1 MEYIGLDIG
10 THTIRYIKE
19 NTILFD
25 QASLLAFDT
34 NKKTIAIGT
43 EASQLRG
50 TRHVRNYRRLSELYS
65 YLDEIFN
72 RYDSFRLFHKTT
84 VFFTTPS
91 TFDKKQCEKI
101 RHHILEQGA
110 TQVIYDKELWC
121 AALGAKLQ
129 INTSISACM
138 LYMGHA
144 SCDIACFS
152 NGIIQKE
159 SHSPYGGAQIL
170 QTFHRWIQK
179 KYNLQVS
186 QPFIEQIL
194 FQFGQ
199 SREPIL
205 IHGTDIRTQQ
215 NRSISISQ
223 DQIGQILSRI
233 VYTWS
238 QWIYTFLTTL
248 SNQQQGD
255 LAKRGIV
262 CCGGLMEIP
271 QIDTILRQQ
280 LHIPF
285 FISPNP
291 QYTIAY
297 GIMTILDRLKEEDE
311 QKK

>member
-10 THTIRYIKE
+10 THTIRYIKD
-19 NTILFD
+19 NNILFD
-25 QASLLAFDT
+25 QPALLAFDA
-34 NKKTIAIGT
+34 NKKTMAIGT

-50 TRHVRNYRRLSELYS
+50 TRHVRSYRRLSELYS
-65 YLDEIFN
+65 YLDEIFT

-101 RHHILEQGA
+101 RNHILEQGA
-110 TQVIYDKELWC
+110 TQVLYDKELWC
-121 AALGAKLQ
+121 AAIGAKLQ
-129 INTSISACM
+129 INTSVSACM
-138 LYMGHA
+138 LYMVHA

-170 QTFHRWIQK
+170 HAFNKWIQTN
-179 KYNLQVS
+179 YDLQVS
-186 QPFIEQIL
+186 QPFIENL
-194 FQFGQ
+194 LLQFGQ
-199 SREPIL
+199 TKEAIV
-205 IHGTDIRTQQ
+205 IHGTDMRTQQ
-215 NRSISISQ
+215 NRRITITQ
-223 DQIGQILSRI
+223 NQIGQVLSRI
-233 VYTWS
+233 VYAWS

-255 LAKRGIV
+255 LLKRGIV

-271 QIDTILRQQ
+271 HIDTILRQQ
-280 LHIPF
+280 LNVPF

-291 QYTIAY
+291 QYTISY
-297 GIMTILDRLKEEDE
+297 GIMTILNRLKEEE
-311 QKK
+311 